1 MRRFLFAAAIAAV
14 AGLFAPAPAAACDG
28 PLRRA
33 AQAIRLAVAS
43 AREPMT
49 TATPRYAVFAPTAYS
64 ASTSPPVV
72 FRPVGTATI
81 SSPVAV
87 WHRSPSPVAAAS
99 PSTQTIVPA
108 TYTQFVPPTCNGPS
122 CQAAP

>member
-33 AQAIRLAVAS
+33 AQAIRSFVAS

-49 TATPRYAVFAPTAYS
+49 TATPRYAVYT
-64 ASTSPPVV
+64 PPAATVV
-72 FRPVGTATI
+72 FRPVGTVTI

-108 TYTQFVPPTCNGPS
+108 TYSQFATPTCNGPS